1 MAPPTI
7 VTRHELHEAGDHQTI
22 RRGRVDPPAYVTRPG
37 RTADGQDVMMW
48 NGDAGYESGDADLDG
63 PRNRLVM
70 LNGFGGTD
78 WIYVRA

>member
-1 MAPPTI
+1 
-7 VTRHELHEAGDHQTI
+7 
-22 RRGRVDPPAYVTRPG
+22 
-37 RTADGQDVMMW
+37 MMW
-48 NGDAGYESGDADLDG
+48 NGDAGYESGDADADG